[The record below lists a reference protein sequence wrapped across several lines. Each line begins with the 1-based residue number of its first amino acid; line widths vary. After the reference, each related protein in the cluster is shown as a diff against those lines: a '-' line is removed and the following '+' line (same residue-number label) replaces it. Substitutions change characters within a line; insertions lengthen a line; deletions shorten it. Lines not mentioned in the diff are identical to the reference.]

1 MQPLFT
7 PIVIL
12 GLGFRAILVYIF
24 GTYID
29 TRQSGRKLMNRM
41 AKQVLIVTMALMM
54 IAMTSLVW
62 AEEYAV
68 SPAPKEATAE
78 AMLADVFILR
88 PFGLAATVLG
98 SVTFVVALPFTLLS
112 RSVDKAAQRLVVDP
126 AKFTF
131 VRPLG
136 YAPPETGMR
145 DPG

>member
-1 MQPLFT
+1 
-7 PIVIL
+7 
-12 GLGFRAILVYIF
+12 
-24 GTYID
+24 
-29 TRQSGRKLMNRM
+29 M

-54 IAMTSLVW
+54 IAMTSLVR
-62 AEEYAV
+62 AEQYAAA
-68 SPAPKEATAE
+68 PAPKEATAE
-78 AMLADVFILR
+78 AMLADVFVLR
-88 PFGLAATVLG
+88 PFGIAATVLG

>member
-1 MQPLFT
+1 
-7 PIVIL
+7 
-12 GLGFRAILVYIF
+12 
-24 GTYID
+24 
-29 TRQSGRKLMNRM
+29 MNRM
-41 AKQVLIVTMALMM
+41 TQQVLIVTMAIMM
-54 IAMTSLVW
+54 IAMTSLVR
-62 AEEYAV
+62 AQEYTV

-88 PFGLAATVLG
+88 PFGIAATVLG
-98 SVTFVVALPFTLLS
+98 SVAFVVALPFTLLTG
-112 RSVDKAAQRLVVDP
+112 SVDKSAQRLVVDP

>member
-1 MQPLFT
+1 
-7 PIVIL
+7 
-12 GLGFRAILVYIF
+12 
-24 GTYID
+24 
-29 TRQSGRKLMNRM
+29 M
-41 AKQVLIVTMALMM
+41 AKQVLIVAMALMM
-54 IAMTSLVW
+54 IAVTSLVR

-136 YAPPETGMR
+136 YAPPEIGMR